1 MDSIVPITSEP
12 TTDGEREA
20 KLAADGD
27 IQLGV
32 GIYLTP
38 DQLRTLGVD
47 PKETDTVTYE
57 VDAETQRVVIK
68 PVDEED
74 ED

>member
-1 MDSIVPITSEP
+1 MTPS
-12 TTDGEREA
+12 
-20 KLAADGD
+20 
-27 IQLGV
+27 GV

-38 DQLRTLGVD
+38 DQLRTLGID
-47 PKETDTVTYE
+47 PEETDSVTYE

-74 ED
+74 GG